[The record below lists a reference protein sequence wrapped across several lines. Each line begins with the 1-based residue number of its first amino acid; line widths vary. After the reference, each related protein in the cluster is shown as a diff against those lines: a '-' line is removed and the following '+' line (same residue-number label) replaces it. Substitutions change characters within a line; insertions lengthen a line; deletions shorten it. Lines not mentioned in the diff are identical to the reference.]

1 MLLAGHFALSARMP
15 DIARFDIPMGQ
26 LLHGLGLVLP
36 TLFILVIYGEIFTTF
51 LSDVYGLA
59 LQVEQRTKLPYKL
72 IVPLLLLASYGFS
85 QIGFKPLISFL
96 YPLFGL
102 ISMAWMVMVMWRQD
116 PSAKPD

>member
-59 LQVEQRTKLPYKL
+59 LQVEQRTKRP
-72 IVPLLLLASYGFS
+72 ISSSFRFFFS
-85 QIGFKPLISFL
+85 PATG
-96 YPLFGL
+96 
-102 ISMAWMVMVMWRQD
+102 
-116 PSAKPD
+116 SAKSGLSR